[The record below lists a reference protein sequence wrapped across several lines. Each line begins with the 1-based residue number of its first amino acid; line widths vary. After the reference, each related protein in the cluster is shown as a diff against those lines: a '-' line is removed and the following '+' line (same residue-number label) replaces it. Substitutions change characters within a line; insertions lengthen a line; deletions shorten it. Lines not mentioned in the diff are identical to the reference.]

1 MADSLKQCEFLLLRY
16 LPDALTEE
24 FVNIGV
30 VLVESGTDTA
40 GDIAASVEAHAFS
53 PANAGATPSGA
64 LAPAVHLRFT
74 RDWRRV
80 RCLDPLADVEMLEA
94 LEADLRKA
102 LAHSGAERDKLLAR
116 LQDYCSNGIQLTT
129 AKACLAADPAQELE
143 SLARM
148 YLERPLE
155 RGRPARESGRTRILG
170 QMRDAF
176 EQAGVWALMHKKIPA
191 ADYTHAG
198 DPLRI
203 DCGYKVNGIE
213 KREIRNGKALIRMFH
228 AVSLESDTDTAK
240 ILAFSFPELRAGI
253 ARMQNARAELTAIVE
268 PELDRSD
275 EAISFALAVMQRSEI
290 AVAASTALPEIA
302 ERTRVELRV

>member
-1 MADSLKQCEFLLLRY
+1 MAASLKQCEFLLLRY

-30 VLVESGTDTA
+30 VLVESGADTA
-40 GDIAASVEAHAFS
+40 GDITASVEAQGFS
-53 PANAGATPSGA
+53 PAHVGATPSGA
-64 LAPAVHLRFT
+64 STPAVHVRFT

-94 LEADLRKA
+94 LEADLRKT
-102 LAHSGAERDKLLAR
+102 LARSGAERDKLLAR

-176 EQAGVWALMHKKIPA
+176 ERAGVWALMHKKIPA

-198 DPLRI
+198 DPLHI
-203 DCGYKVNGIE
+203 DCGYKVNGVE
-213 KREIRNGKALIRMFH
+213 KRETRNEKPLIRMFH

-253 ARMQNARAELTAIVE
+253 ARRQNARAELTAIVE
-268 PELDRSD
+268 PQLDRSD
-275 EAISFALAVMQRSEI
+275 EAIAFALAVMQRSEI
-290 AVAASTALPEIA
+290 AVATSTALPEIA
-302 ERTRVELRV
+302 ERARVELRV